1 MTEIKKINTIIINK
15 ILIHMLD
22 FEHDTIHLS
31 DEFVKLNDTT
41 WQYYHKKT
49 EKALYNTQLKEV
61 IVPSL
66 HELLLRGAKM
76 MESEEEFKRG
86 AKAISERFFGLGR
99 HIEAMSNANMFY
111 VDCYQDG
118 VHMLACLKVNYK
130 YVPVTI
136 VEDHNVR
143 ISKKQVL
150 PPTGN
155 NIDEAVLIDLDH
167 QKIFILEKK
176 YLIDGKMNFYLNE
189 QWIKGEEKLTDRQK
203 FNTMKKVVQRVDDAY
218 HPNNQ
223 IESMPVLKQ
232 ELADRLMNHDPIK
245 PIEIVKKVMSANEEA
260 SDESELML
268 KDMGIG
274 EEDVIKS
281 IQINKMFDK
290 CKIVTDNEIEITMP
304 IEDYIN
310 EMNIEKVHN
319 SNGTINIILKNI
331 NEIIIK

>member
-1 MTEIKKINTIIINK
+1 
-15 ILIHMLD
+15 
-22 FEHDTIHLS
+22 
-31 DEFVKLNDTT
+31 
-41 WQYYHKKT
+41 
-49 EKALYNTQLKEV
+49 
-61 IVPSL
+61 
-66 HELLLRGAKM
+66 
-76 MESEEEFKRG
+76 
-86 AKAISERFFGLGR
+86 
-99 HIEAMSNANMFY
+99 
-111 VDCYQDG
+111 
-118 VHMLACLKVNYK
+118 
-130 YVPVTI
+130 
-136 VEDHNVR
+136 
-143 ISKKQVL
+143 
-150 PPTGN
+150 
-155 NIDEAVLIDLDH
+155 
-167 QKIFILEKK
+167 
-176 YLIDGKMNFYLNE
+176 
-189 QWIKGEEKLTDRQK
+189 
-203 FNTMKKVVQRVDDAY
+203 MKKVVQRVDDAY

-260 SDESELML
+260 SEESELML